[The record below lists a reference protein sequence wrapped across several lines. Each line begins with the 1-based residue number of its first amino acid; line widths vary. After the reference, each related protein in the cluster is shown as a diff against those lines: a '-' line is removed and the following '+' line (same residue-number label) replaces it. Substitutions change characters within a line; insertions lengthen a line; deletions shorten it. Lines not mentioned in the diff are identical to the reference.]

1 MKQPAVLPVL
11 MRDAEV
17 ISLKEA
23 CFRTGRSEKTIR
35 RWCRQDGIG
44 RRAEASAPWE
54 ISAVA
59 LEAKRYGD
67 DAAIEDLRRGEFT
80 SPRVARYAEQLGILC

>member
-1 MKQPAVLPVL
+1 MSEKVVPVL

-23 CFRTGRSEKTIR
+23 CFRTGRSAKTIR
-35 RWCRQDGIG
+35 RWCQKDGIG
-44 RRAEASAPWE
+44 RRSEPTAPWE

-67 DAAIEDLRRGEFT
+67 DGAIVKLQQGKFHSEEVKRYIEF
-80 SPRVARYAEQLGILC
+80 LGLTI

>member
-1 MKQPAVLPVL
+1 MKGGAALPVL

-23 CFRTGRSEKTIR
+23 CFRSGRSEKTIA
-35 RWCRQDGIG
+35 RWCRRDGIG
-44 RRAEASAPWE
+44 RRAEPSAPWE

-67 DAAIEDLRRGEFT
+67 TEAIEALRRGEF
-80 SPRVARYAEQLGILC
+80 SCERVRRYAEHLGLG

>member
-1 MKQPAVLPVL
+1 MTVVLPVL
-11 MRDAEV
+11 MRDRDV

-23 CFRTGRSEKTIR
+23 VFRTGRSEKTIR
-35 RWCRQDGIG
+35 RWCRDHGIG
-44 RRAEASAPWE
+44 RRAEPTAPWE

-67 DAAIEDLRRGEFT
+67 EAAIEDLRRGAF
-80 SPRVARYAEQLGILC
+80 SSSRVARYVEQLGL

>member
-1 MKQPAVLPVL
+1 MTGPYPLPVL

-23 CFRTGRSEKTIR
+23 CFRTGRSAKTIR
-35 RWCRQDGIG
+35 RWCLKDGIG
-44 RRAEASAPWE
+44 RRSEPTAAWE

-67 DAAIEDLRRGEFT
+67 DGALSDLRSGYFR
-80 SPRVARYAEQLGILC
+80 SPRVLRYAEHLGLV

>member
-1 MKQPAVLPVL
+1 MAIQHNTPVL

-23 CFRTGRSEKTIR
+23 AYRSGRSEKTIS
-35 RWCRQDGIG
+35 RWCVSDGIG
-44 RRAEASAPWE
+44 RRSSPSAPWE

-67 DAAIEDLRRGEFT
+67 QAALEALRRGEFGADT
-80 SPRVARYAEQLGILC
+80 VRRYVELLGLVD

>member
-11 MRDAEV
+11 MRDCEV
-17 ISLKEA
+17 INVKSA
-23 CFRTGRSEKTIR
+23 MHRTGRSAKTIV
-35 RWCRQDGIG
+35 RWCHQDGIG
-44 RRAEASAPWE
+44 RRSEPGAPWE

-67 DAAIEDLRRGEFT
+67 MDAIEALRQGRFEE
-80 SPRVARYAEQLGILC
+80 PRVRRYVEHLGIDV